1 VSEQQLVQS
10 FVDRFRDRH
19 TITVATGATC
29 AYLGD
34 ERNLREYLIADE
46 VVRAL
51 KSKGHIVQFLCFND
65 DLDPLNHRQLRV
77 AVNKD
82 PNLVAK
88 FEPFCGRPIS
98 DIRWSNSSEVSW
110 SEHFQQEFVKRLN
123 ALGCNPNVISVSK
136 MYERGLYAP
145 FVKQTLLHQER
156 VREYLA
162 ANFPSYHPEKLFW
175 PICPTC
181 GYIDDASVEAVNP
194 EGVEIACNRCLMRTR
209 VSFEELRG
217 KLNWKLDCAAR
228 WAMMR
233 VDIEPFTKA
242 YLEPHTGSFYVAQ
255 ALSKTFFGGTDVTPI
270 PYGMV
275 TMPNSLGGKILE
287 CLPAS
292 VVRSLFIRNVKSDLD
307 ISEER
312 IATEANKVEVLPD
325 LTFADMVRQLLPA
338 WLLDATELTPDQ
350 REFMVKG
357 LAYSRH
363 FEPREVKPYLCN
375 RGHLEGISIDI
386 LKQIQSV
393 IQQVILLRKAFGL
406 DYDAFVGP
414 AKAAIERLGD
424 QRRQVTAEFRKIVG
438 QERGVPNSRFLYLL
452 PITYLMN
459 LESMIDLY
467 IASKA
472 PLLTHAVIRDTDEA
486 PPLRIVAGDRFAYE
500 S

>member
-1 VSEQQLVQS
+1 MSEQQLIQG

-19 TITVATGATC
+19 TITVATGVTC
-29 AYLGD
+29 AFLGD

-46 VVRAL
+46 VVKAL
-51 KSKGHIVQFLCFND
+51 KAKGHIVQFLCFND
-65 DLDPLNHRQLRV
+65 DLDPLSHRQLRV
-77 AVNKD
+77 AVNKN

-88 FEPFCGRPIS
+88 FDPYCGRPIC
-98 DIRWSNSSEVSW
+98 DIRWPDDTEISW

-123 ALGCNPNVISVSK
+123 SLGCNPNVISVSK
-136 MYERGLYAP
+136 MYDRGLYAP
-145 FVKQTLLHQER
+145 YVKQVLLHQDR

-162 ANFPSYHPEKLFW
+162 TTFPSYNPEKLFW

-181 GYIDDASVEAVNP
+181 GYIDGTSVESVNP
-194 EGVEIACNRCLMRTR
+194 EGVELACSRCLCGTR

-242 YLEPHTGSFYVAQ
+242 YLEPNTGSFYVAQ
-255 ALSKTFFGGTDVTPI
+255 GLSKTFFGGSDVAPI

-275 TMPNSLGGKILE
+275 TMPTSLGGRILD
-287 CLPAS
+287 CLPAT
-292 VVRSLFIRNVKSDLD
+292 VVRSLFVRHAKSDLD
-307 ISEER
+307 ITEER
-312 IATEANKVEVLPD
+312 VATEANKVEVLPD

-338 WLLDATELTPDQ
+338 WLLDASELTPEQ
-350 REFMVKG
+350 REFLVKG
-357 LAYSRH
+357 LAYARH
-363 FEPREVKPYLCN
+363 FEAREVKPYLCN
-375 RGHLEGISIDI
+375 RGHLEGVPVET

-406 DYDAFVGP
+406 DYDSFVGP

-438 QERGVPNSRFLYLL
+438 QEKGVPNSRFLYLL

-472 PLLTHAVIRDTDEA
+472 AHFTHAVIRDTEEA
-486 PPLRIVAGDRFAYE
+486 PPLRVVAGDRLAYE